1 MAREAIL
8 TTPTFYKLHLVTQGD
23 SYFLH
28 HRPHIATMPISYHFQ
43 IPLPL
48 YKTAEHTV
56 ADQIKIALGSE
67 ATNLPDISQGWSD
80 GLRQAIDHQAMS
92 LSQSPETFGTWLL
105 INKLKE
111 TNDDKVID
119 GFFKYEGN
127 ISSSSHEL
135 PAGIIRVLLSL
146 SFSQYNE
153 YNNDNGLNSTAQCSN
168 NILME
173 AVQRDVHC
181 SSDPVIINI
190 IVSVCNELGLS
201 LQLFLDHLLSSIIS
215 RPPFCNAREMLT
227 RQNEVTLSCIE
238 EGKSKLLSKVAMLMG
253 HSLCWKNII
262 KISQSSN
269 VNWFGLLQFVSC
281 CVHTHIDH
289 VTGFKK
295 CITDLLLIS
304 LSQENEEYLII
315 SLLLSRQGG
324 MEGGHVFPS
333 YGNWFKSVFGSSQH
347 SLMDSKRTL
356 TFLIKCLTNLINE
369 DPPYCLQAHITFPPR
384 KLAKCSQLVTGYIVK
399 AKSRLD
405 YLQ

>member
-1 MAREAIL
+1 
-8 TTPTFYKLHLVTQGD
+8 
-23 SYFLH
+23 
-28 HRPHIATMPISYHFQ
+28 
-43 IPLPL
+43 
-48 YKTAEHTV
+48 
-56 ADQIKIALGSE
+56 
-67 ATNLPDISQGWSD
+67 
-80 GLRQAIDHQAMS
+80 MS

-119 GFFKYEGN
+119 GVISVGVILRDLMYINHQNLIELLIKHISFISLYSIFKLHTAGLVLIHEILSNSSNMKETVCEYF
-127 ISSSSHEL
+127 ITSLVSSSSHEL

-405 YLQ
+405 YLQVLTLLSCSKE

>member
-1 MAREAIL
+1 MDSIL
-8 TTPTFYKLHLVTQGD
+8 KDMLSVMETHIDFERLLEEDQKQPIFLIYHKVYSHVTLLND
-23 SYFLH
+23 H
-28 HRPHIATMPISYHFQ
+28 VIT
-43 IPLPL
+43 
-48 YKTAEHTV
+48 
-56 ADQIKIALGSE
+56 
-67 ATNLPDISQGWSD
+67 GWSD

-173 AVQRDVHC
+173 AVQ
-181 SSDPVIINI
+181 I
-190 IVSVCNELGLS
+190 SVCNELGLS

-238 EGKSKLLSKVAMLMG
+238 EGKSKLLSK
-253 HSLCWKNII
+253 
-262 KISQSSN
+262 